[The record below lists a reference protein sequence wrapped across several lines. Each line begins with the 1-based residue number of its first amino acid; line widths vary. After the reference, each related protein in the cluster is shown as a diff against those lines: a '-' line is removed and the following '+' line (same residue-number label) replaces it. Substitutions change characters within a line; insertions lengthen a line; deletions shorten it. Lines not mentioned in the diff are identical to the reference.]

1 LTPTVDFRY
10 SSQLEFS
17 GDLAWT
23 GMTIFETKPRKYRR
37 LAEEANDPLIKE
49 ELVALADICDKVAN
63 NIEDHLTA
71 G

>member
-1 LTPTVDFRY
+1 
-10 SSQLEFS
+10 
-17 GDLAWT
+17 
-23 GMTIFETKPRKYRR
+23 MTIFETKPRKYRR